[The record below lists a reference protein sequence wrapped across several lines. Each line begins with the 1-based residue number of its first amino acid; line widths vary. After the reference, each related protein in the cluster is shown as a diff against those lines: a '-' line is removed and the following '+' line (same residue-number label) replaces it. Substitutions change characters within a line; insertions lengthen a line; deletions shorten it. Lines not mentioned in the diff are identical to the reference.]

1 MTVEEL
7 EKEFNT
13 IITGGED
20 GMGKH
25 FGLSPEAAQIVLEKH
40 GPNCLKEKKQTPWY
54 IKLLKEMTGPF

>member
-1 MTVEEL
+1 MDVAKEAVNNDKVWIMRFHKMTVEEL

-25 FGLSPEAAQIVLEKH
+25 FGLSPEAA
-40 GPNCLKEKKQTPWY
+40 
-54 IKLLKEMTGPF
+54 

>member
-1 MTVEEL
+1 MMDQNKGSKKKDVAKEAVNNDKVWIMRFHKMTVEEL

-25 FGLSPEAAQIVLEKH
+25 FGLSPEAA
-40 GPNCLKEKKQTPWY
+40 
-54 IKLLKEMTGPF
+54 